1 MTFAVVRIRGH
12 VTQRP
17 EVKDTLGYLRLHR
30 TNHCVFLP
38 KTPDTDGMLQ
48 RAKDY
53 VTWGEVDPTVA
64 AMLLVRRARL
74 PGRKR
79 IDDAYVKVNSKY
91 PSINSFAKAIA
102 NGEATLRDVN
112 GLKPVLRLDP
122 PRGGFE
128 GIKRSYREGG
138 ALGYRGAEINALLA
152 RMVGPE
158 GS

>member
-17 EVKDTLGYLRLHR
+17 EIKDTLRYLRLHR
-30 TNHCVFLP
+30 SNHCILVP
-38 KTPDTDGMLQ
+38 ETPAMRGMLL

-79 IDDAYVKVNSKY
+79 IDDAYVKGNSKY
-91 PSINSFAKAIA
+91 PSINSFAKALA
-102 NGEATLRDVN
+102 AGEAIFKDVA

-122 PRGGFE
+122 PRGGLE
-128 GIKRSYREGG
+128 GIKRGYHEGG
-138 ALGYRGAEINALLA
+138 ALGYRGKDINALIT
-152 RMVGPE
+152 RMLGPE
-158 GS
+158 GR

>member
-1 MTFAVVRIRGH
+1 MTYAVVRVRGH
-12 VTQRP
+12 VSLRVQI
-17 EVKDTLGYLRLHR
+17 KDTLGYLRLHR

-64 AMLLVRRARL
+64 AMLLLRRAEVAGGK
-74 PGRKR
+74 PV
-79 IDDAYVKVNSKY
+79 DDAYVKANSKY
-91 PSINSFAKAIA
+91 ASINSLAKAIA
-102 NGEATLRDVN
+102 AGQATLRDVA
-112 GLKPVLRLDP
+112 GVKPVIRLHP

>member
-1 MTFAVVRIRGH
+1 
-12 VTQRP
+12 
-17 EVKDTLGYLRLHR
+17 
-30 TNHCVFLP
+30 
-38 KTPDTDGMLQ
+38 MLL

-79 IDDAYVKVNSKY
+79 IDDAYVKGNSKY
-91 PSINSFAKAIA
+91 PSINSFAKALA
-102 NGEATLRDVN
+102 AGEASLKDVA

-128 GIKRSYREGG
+128 GTKRGYHEGG
-138 ALGYRGAEINALLA
+138 ALGYRGKDINALIT
-152 RMVGPE
+152 RMLGPE
-158 GS
+158 GR